1 MRTRLLTLLVATLSS
16 AHLASPSVAQVSLEM
31 QPIESDSII
40 TDITLYRNRASV
52 TRTTTV
58 ELDAGGYAVFFR
70 DLPETAF
77 LDSVQARVSDNASL
91 LSVDTSSRPIVKD
104 NSELVAE
111 LTVEISLVEEKIS
124 LAKGETDAIELQIE
138 LLKTV
143 LDKATNDKA
152 PPLELTEFNEQISFV
167 GKRMQELAVLKSTNA
182 EEVSELNLL
191 LRNLQHRK
199 QLIATE
205 RKNQISA
212 VVDIGVERACT
223 VEIQLTY
230 LVHSATWSPSYS
242 VRANTTGDEITIDYD
257 AILVQKTGENWTDV
271 SLTLSTAQPQQSITP
286 PMPTPWY
293 VDVYQPPAPT
303 SRGSDRSYASPSARF
318 SADHDAFGQS
328 YVTESA
334 GVALPRMG
342 KNIDVVNASASAAV
356 VNDGPA
362 VSFVLLRTVTIPSNA
377 SDEQKTSIASI
388 QTTADHYLIAVPMLT
403 DKVFIHS
410 EVTNNSSYILLPGKA
425 SIFHGGDY
433 VGKTSLS
440 TISPDETFG
449 LDLGIAPTVTTVR
462 TLVEKTTSTTGLFN
476 SGKQTLYEFQ
486 IAISNGES
494 NTIDVR
500 VYDRIPVSR
509 NEEIE
514 VHLKN
519 LSIPLSQDPRYL
531 RTERPQ
537 GILRWDLSIP
547 ANKTGESKYI
557 ITWDEEIA
565 RGNDIELTPL
575 PE

>member
-1 MRTRLLTLLVATLSS
+1 MRTRLLTLLVAAISS
-16 AHLASPSVAQVSLEM
+16 AHFASPSDAQVSLEM
-31 QPIESDSII
+31 QPIESNSII

-58 ELDAGGYAVFFR
+58 DLEDGGYAVFFR
-70 DLPETAF
+70 DLPATAF

-111 LTVEISLVEEKIS
+111 LSSEILLVEEKIS
-124 LAKGETDAIELQIE
+124 LAKGETAAIELQIE

-143 LDKATNDKA
+143 LDRATNNKT
-152 PPLELTEFNEQISFV
+152 PPIELNGFNEQISFV
-167 GKRMQELAVLKSTNA
+167 GKRMQELAVRKSTNA
-182 EEVSELNLL
+182 KEITELNLL
-191 LRNLQHRK
+191 LRNLQQRK
-199 QLIATE
+199 QLIATV

-242 VRANTTGDEITIDYD
+242 VRANRTGDEITVDYD

-286 PMPTPWY
+286 PMPDPWY
-293 VDVYQPPAPT
+293 VDIYQPPAPSGPP
-303 SRGSDRSYASPSARF
+303 SRGTVG
-318 SADHDAFGQS
+318 ADYGAFGGA
-328 YVTESA
+328 YMATDAEMVA
-334 GVALPRMG
+334 GVAMQRMG
-342 KNIDVVNASASAAV
+342 KNIDVVNASAHAAV

-362 VSFVLLRTVTIPSNA
+362 VSFVLPRTVTIPSNA
-377 SDEQKTSIASI
+377 SDDQKTSIASI

-410 EVTNNSSYILLPGKA
+410 EVTNNSSYILLPGQA

-433 VGKTSLS
+433 VGKTTLS
-440 TISPDETFG
+440 TISPKETFG

-462 TLVEKTTSTTGLFN
+462 TLVEKTTASTGLFN
-476 SGKQTLYEFQ
+476 SGKQTLYEFE

-531 RTERPQ
+531 RAERPQ

-547 ANKTGESKYI
+547 ANKTGENKFVL
-557 ITWDEEIA
+557 TWDEEVA
-565 RGNDIELTPL
+565 RGNDIQISPL